1 MILLSVLAPLAA
13 MLIQMAISRSREYL
27 ADSTGSAI
35 AGSPG
40 GLADALE
47 KLGRASERLPMDTSP
62 ATAHM
67 FIVNPLTGGGLMS
80 LFSTHPP
87 IAERIARLRGRRG
100 AETAA
105 PPPSPPA
112 AHHGE
117 SITRQGRAFWDRL
130 K

>member
-1 MILLSVLAPLAA
+1 
-13 MLIQMAISRSREYL
+13 
-27 ADSTGSAI
+27 
-35 AGSPG
+35 
-40 GLADALE
+40 LADALE

-87 IAERIARLRGRRG
+87 IAERIARLRRRRG